1 MTPRAEMSG
10 PPRASVLLLYGDD
23 ELALAEQLAERIARF
38 DDPAAS
44 GVNLARFSAQR
55 LDLEALA
62 THLLSPPFLAPHRV
76 AVLDLA
82 PVSGRGPALPDRLFR
97 LLETMPDTSILI
109 AVAPTQPS
117 QGKAKRGKGEPA
129 GHAAAASFLR
139 WVTDHPERATAREHR
154 LPRGAAF
161 EKWAIERARAYGAT
175 IEAAAA
181 ARLREVTGED
191 TRTADQELRKLAA
204 YVDGARPIGVEDLR
218 RLTPFRAEA
227 DIFAMVESVGGRD
240 GRRAIGLVRTL
251 LETEDPRYVFSMI
264 VRQFR
269 LLLLARDALDRG
281 RIPRQ
286 ILAEPPH
293 RLPAFVADKVGR
305 QAAGFRTEQLADI
318 YRQLLALDI
327 ASKTGHADLGTGL
340 ETLVAALAR

>member
-1 MTPRAEMSG
+1 MSG
-10 PPRASVLLLYGDD
+10 PPRTNVLLLHGDD
-23 ELALAEQLAERIARF
+23 ELALAEQLAEQIARF
-38 DDPAAS
+38 DDPASS

-76 AVLDLA
+76 ALLDLA
-82 PVSGRGPALPDRLFR
+82 PASGRSPALPDRLFR

-117 QGKAKRGKGEPA
+117 EGKAKRGKGEPP
-129 GHAAAASFLR
+129 GHPAASFLR

-161 EKWAIERARAYGAT
+161 EKWVIERARAYGAT
-175 IEAAAA
+175 IEATAAG
-181 ARLREVTGED
+181 RLREVTGED

-286 ILAEPPH
+286 VLGEPPH
-293 RLPAFVADKVGR
+293 RLPGFVADKVAR
-305 QAAGFRTEQLADI
+305 QATGFRMEQLADI

-327 ASKTGHADLGTGL
+327 ASKTGHADLGTAL